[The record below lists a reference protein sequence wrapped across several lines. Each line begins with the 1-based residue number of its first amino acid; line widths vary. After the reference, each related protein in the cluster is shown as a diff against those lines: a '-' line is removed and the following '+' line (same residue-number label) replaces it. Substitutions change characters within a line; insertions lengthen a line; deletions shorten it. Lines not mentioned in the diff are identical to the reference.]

1 MSISRFQSRAALLLL
16 ATVALASPLATAD
29 VVVDIP
35 DANTA
40 IATISVTDAQD
51 QIFEATVTITFDQA
65 VNLSADS
72 LNLTAELIDP
82 ANPPALPAGVSID
95 PAFPVLVSVEPPVA
109 LFRNGHEQNQSGD
122 GNLAFYNTY
131 QLEIHTH
138 DLACSLTSP
147 YRLYKAPHGST
158 VFADVTDD
166 ILAGSM
172 RARGRGGA
180 FSQFLVLKD
189 TNAALTTALLKLV
202 NLTARLNLS
211 TITSPTLVTSLLNTL
226 LTVTGDVVTLQI
238 AAAISSLDT
247 DFIAPVTA
255 AAGIDIANEWVAGGS
270 LNNDAGD
277 LLSLAQTLRFTLTL
291 LQGDALCLPPT
302 P

>member
-1 MSISRFQSRAALLLL
+1 MSISSFKSSAAALLL
-16 ATVALASPLATAD
+16 ATIATASSPGRAD

-40 IATISVTDAQD
+40 IATISLTAAHD
-51 QIFEATVTITFDQA
+51 QTVEATVTVAFDQA

-72 LNLTAELIDP
+72 LNLTAELLDP
-82 ANPPALPAGVSID
+82 ANLPALPAGVSID

-109 LFRNGHEQNQSGD
+109 LFRNGYQANQSGD
-122 GNLAFYNTY
+122 GNLAFYDTY
-131 QLEIHTH
+131 QLEVHTH
-138 DLACSLTSP
+138 DLACSSTSQ

-158 VFADVTDD
+158 AFADVTDD
-166 ILAGSM
+166 ILAGSV

-180 FSQFLVLKD
+180 FSQFLVVKD
-189 TNAALTTALLKLV
+189 TNLALTTALLKLT
-202 NLTARLNLS
+202 NLTTRLNLS
-211 TITSPTLVTSLLNTL
+211 NITNLTLVTSLLNTL
-226 LTVTGDVVTLQI
+226 LTVTSDVVTLQI
-238 AAAISSLDT
+238 GAAIASLDN

-255 AAGIDIANEWVAGGS
+255 AAGIDIANEWIAGGS

-277 LLSLAQTLRFTLTL
+277 LISLAQTLRFTLTL
-291 LQGDALCLPPT
+291 LQGDALCLPPG